1 MDRIFDEMARVLAS
15 PMPRRKAFRFIGGG
29 GSAAVVGAVTVG
41 SGSAAGVG
49 GAFSV
54 QPASAACGT
63 GQSTCGKGGNQT
75 CCNANQCCATNGA
88 AGARCCNQGQC
99 YCSNGTCAASSG
111 GSCPGG

>member
-1 MDRIFDEMARVLAS
+1 MDRILDEMARVLAS
-15 PMPRRKAFRFIGGG
+15 PMPRRKAFRFIGGVVA
-29 GSAAVVGAVTVG
+29 AAVVGAF
-41 SGSAAGVG
+41 SA
-49 GAFSV
+49 

-111 GSCPGG
+111 GSCPGGCSKCLF